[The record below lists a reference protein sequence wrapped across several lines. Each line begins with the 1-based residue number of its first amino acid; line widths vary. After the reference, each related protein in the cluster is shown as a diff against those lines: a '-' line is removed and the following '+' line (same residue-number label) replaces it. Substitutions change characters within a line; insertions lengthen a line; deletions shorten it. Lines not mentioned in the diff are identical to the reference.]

1 MISTARMSTLYPRGV
16 LRNLPCACIPQTGV
30 RGGGVFFFLTS
41 PFLLLARG
49 LLTSLPFPLGLA
61 AQRTS
66 PFSELA
72 LNAKLAFSI
81 LHKVHGTMA
90 TCLGEEPQLP
100 SAAFGFLGAMAQGDG
115 QRSVYGLAQ
124 LPIIKLSLIAAYLWF
139 LLTAPAPSQHGY
151 CAKGKAELCLPL
163 PTQHRHGF
171 VSVSFI
177 IKH

>member
-1 MISTARMSTLYPRGV
+1 MISTARMSALYPRGV

-30 RGGGVFFFLTS
+30 GGWGGVCVFFFLTS
-41 PFLLLARG
+41 PFLLSARG
-49 LLTSLPFPLGLA
+49 LTSLPFPLGLA
-61 AQRTS
+61 AQRTG

-90 TCLGEEPQLP
+90 VCLGEEPQLP
-100 SAAFGFLGAMAQGDG
+100 SAVFGFSGAMAQGDG
-115 QRSVYGLAQ
+115 QRSVYCLAQ

-151 CAKGKAELCLPL
+151 CAKG
-163 PTQHRHGF
+163 
-171 VSVSFI
+171 
-177 IKH
+177 